1 MRFVFKIALL
11 LFAVVFV
18 QGVPANT
25 GWEANDSQ
33 EHGAVYLAATI
44 ALSPSNTQDSPS
56 LLSQQRQHHQTG
68 NLGMKWVPAGSGH
81 PICSLHGILRC

>member
-1 MRFVFKIALL
+1 MRFLSKIALL
-11 LFAVVFV
+11 LFAVLFV

-33 EHGAVYLAATI
+33 EQCAVYLVATI

-56 LLSQQRQHHQTG
+56 LLSHQRQHHQTG
-68 NLGMKWVPAGSGH
+68 NLGMKWVPTASAH
-81 PICSLHGILRC
+81 RLSSLHGILRC